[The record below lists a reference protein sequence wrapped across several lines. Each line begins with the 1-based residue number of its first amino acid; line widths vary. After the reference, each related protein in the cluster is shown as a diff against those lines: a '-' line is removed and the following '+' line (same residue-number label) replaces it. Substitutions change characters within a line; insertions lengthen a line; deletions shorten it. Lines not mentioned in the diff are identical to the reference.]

1 MLKTKMPTSPV
12 ILVVGAVLVVFTALK
27 LTIMCYYGPFE
38 APDSGPYRLVADAIR
53 HNPTF
58 WNHVPDWTT
67 AALPTVV
74 FRPIGYPLLLAS
86 LNSDIA
92 TILCQIAISLA
103 VSILL
108 CRLIYEATASARL
121 AGIAGAFYLG
131 GYSLLI
137 DNSVLSDSL
146 YAGIFNVVV
155 LAMMRAAYRRQAIA
169 IYSAGLLGVAWGYSI
184 WTRENG
190 LFLTIIPLALLFDC
204 WLVIPAAGRR
214 WTVRLLFPVTF
225 LAPVVVMVGMYVAW
239 NAHRTGQAFLGITGA
254 ANYLRPVFDIAKAG
268 YADPFDDSSALSTT
282 VKATMK
288 DFDFPEQLLLLQ
300 RLHDQ
305 TGVSPLALQT
315 LALDK
320 LIDTVLTHPLAYGRV
335 VMRNIEPSSY
345 GALLFDPIF
354 TINDFFQLCI
364 PPYQRVVPGSG
375 LKSWKSLIATRN
387 WPGMGLAGA
396 SAIATVGSTVA
407 FLLVLFGLPTLALR
421 RKLTP
426 ELALALKSLAIFVV
440 VAIAFGLIHT
450 EARHMLPVIPAALIA
465 AAIAVAQFRGVAPRK
480 TAAETSALASA

>member
-1 MLKTKMPTSPV
+1 
-12 ILVVGAVLVVFTALK
+12 
-27 LTIMCYYGPFE
+27 
-38 APDSGPYRLVADAIR
+38 
-53 HNPTF
+53 
-58 WNHVPDWTT
+58 
-67 AALPTVV
+67 
-74 FRPIGYPLLLAS
+74 
-86 LNSDIA
+86 
-92 TILCQIAISLA
+92 
-103 VSILL
+103 
-108 CRLIYEATASARL
+108 
-121 AGIAGAFYLG
+121 
-131 GYSLLI
+131 
-137 DNSVLSDSL
+137 
-146 YAGIFNVVV
+146 
-155 LAMMRAAYRRQAIA
+155 
-169 IYSAGLLGVAWGYSI
+169 
-184 WTRENG
+184 
-190 LFLTIIPLALLFDC
+190 
-204 WLVIPAAGRR
+204 
-214 WTVRLLFPVTF
+214 
-225 LAPVVVMVGMYVAW
+225 MYVGW
-239 NAHRTGQAFLGITGA
+239 NVHRTGQAFLGITGA

-315 LALDK
+315 LAFDK

-335 VMRNIEPSSY
+335 VLRNIAPSSY

-354 TINDFFQLCI
+354 TINDFFQLCV
-364 PPYQRVVPGSG
+364 PPYRRVVPGSG

-396 SAIATVGSTVA
+396 SAIAIVGSTVA
-407 FLLVLFGLPTLALR
+407 FLLVLLGLPTLALR

-480 TAAETSALASA
+480 TVAETSALASA